1 MPGFN
6 GTGPMGQGARTGRG
20 FGYCAP
26 GIGSAPYQ
34 GIYGVGRGGYPRGG
48 GRGRA
53 WGAGRGSGWNAFGA
67 PYPPSANPYP
77 PAPADEL
84 SFLKE
89 QSTGLQSELE
99 SIRKRMEE
107 LESAGKKSEEQS

>member
-1 MPGFN
+1 
-6 GTGPMGQGARTGRG
+6 
-20 FGYCAP
+20 
-26 GIGSAPYQ
+26 
-34 GIYGVGRGGYPRGG
+34 VGRGGYPRGG

-53 WGAGRGSGWNAFGA
+53 WGGGGGRGFGWNAFGPA
-67 PYPPSANPYP
+67 YPPSANPYP

-99 SIRKRMEE
+99 AIRKRMEE